1 VPTPSGPPGGP
12 RKPAHAAPIDCP
24 SGQTAMKTASGW
36 DCWNKGGNSSNPEDP
51 TNPTAGKGKF

>member
-1 VPTPSGPPGGP
+1 
-12 RKPAHAAPIDCP
+12 
-24 SGQTAMKTASGW
+24 MKTASGW